1 MNFEVQRIM
10 PRSLFF
16 CDSGQSDESYI
27 NLSQNK
33 IEGVKMVDAY
43 MKYLDYDVIEYE
55 SYDAVKVLRDKVYMD
70 I

>member
-1 MNFEVQRIM
+1 M

-16 CDSGQSDESYI
+16 CDSGKSDESYI

-43 MKYLDYDVIEYE
+43 MKYLEYDVIEYE
-55 SYDAVKVLRDKVYMD
+55 SYDAVKVLRDKVYID

>member
-1 MNFEVQRIM
+1 MNFEVQRII
-10 PRSLFF
+10 PRSLFL

-55 SYDAVKVLRDKVYMD
+55 SYNAVKVLRDKVYID

>member
-1 MNFEVQRIM
+1 
-10 PRSLFF
+10 
-16 CDSGQSDESYI
+16 
-27 NLSQNK
+27 
-33 IEGVKMVDAY
+33 MVDAY